1 MASICCKWLRE
12 VYYLSKLNQA
22 FMLESVCFE
31 MLENTL
37 EGKSINIH
45 CLGVPEGMKNHH
57 PINLVGLKN
66 VFMASLRLNTGLLDL
81 WELRSYK
88 VPLEKPKAGSSA
100 GGRINSDYIWFSI
113 LRQEGRKRVPSSF
126 HHSLRSCAENLFLI
140 DTMASRQYHSFT
152 EKG

>member
-1 MASICCKWLRE
+1 MIYSH
-12 VYYLSKLNQA
+12 
-22 FMLESVCFE
+22 CFE

-100 GGRINSDYIWFSI
+100 GGRINSDYI
-113 LRQEGRKRVPSSF
+113 
-126 HHSLRSCAENLFLI
+126 
-140 DTMASRQYHSFT
+140 
-152 EKG
+152 